1 MARKAGGTLGSV
13 MNFPKVAFTDL
24 VISDPQGSQICE
36 VHDHGQHDIEVM
48 GDSTYQPGEAVHLLC
63 VELLLL
69 AHG

>member
-24 VISDPQGSQICE
+24 VISDPQGSQISE
-36 VHDHGQHDIEVM
+36 VHDGQHDIEVM
-48 GDSTYQPGEAVHLLC
+48 GDSTCKPGEAVHLLC